1 MRVLVTGGAG
11 YIGSHACVALMEA
24 GYEPVVVDSLVNGS
38 REALRRVEQ
47 IAGRSLI
54 FHAADIRDRARLD
67 AILRETPVE
76 AALHFAALKAV
87 GESVA
92 DPLRYV
98 DNNVGGT
105 VTLCQALTAAG
116 VDTVV
121 FSSSATVYGMAE
133 RMPVDEDAPLSVV
146 NPYGRTKLM
155 SEQVLT
161 DLQVARPRLRVALLR
176 YFNPGGAHPSGRIG
190 ESPKNEPDNLLPYI
204 ARVAVGELP
213 RLRVFGADYPTPDG
227 TGVRDYIHI
236 LDLVRGH
243 VVALDALLDPG
254 GAYAEG
260 GVLTVNLGTG
270 RGYSVLEMLHAF
282 ERAAGRD
289 LPYEIV
295 DRRPGDVAECY
306 ADASR
311 AQRLLGWQADLG
323 IDRICEDA
331 WRWQRANPHGFEV

>member
-1 MRVLVTGGAG
+1 VRVLVTGGAG

>member
-1 MRVLVTGGAG
+1 
-11 YIGSHACVALMEA
+11 MEA